1 MDKEQRLMEAFN
13 HLKSTGK
20 IHTQKDAAAEMNAT
34 PQNFSAA
41 LRGNPSVLTDS
52 FLRRFNQAFGSPFN
66 MDWLLHGEGEMLKD
80 NVTQISHGD
89 NSPNISGNGNNVNAA
104 STIEKALNEIAEQ
117 RKLVSKAQDQVSVA
131 QSQVTAAME
140 QVSKSQQQID
150 RLLSILE
157 TTNNV

>member
-1 MDKEQRLMEAFN
+1 MDNTIKERLTAY
-13 HLKSTGK
+13 LKYKGINKSEFGRMVGVSNAYISSIRKSIQPDKTEKIAASFPDLNIAWLITG
-20 IHTQKDAAAEMNAT
+20 D
-34 PQNFSAA
+34 
-41 LRGNPSVLTDS
+41 
-52 FLRRFNQAFGSPFN
+52 
-66 MDWLLHGEGEMLKD
+66 GEMLKD
-80 NVTQISHGD
+80 NVKQISHGD

-117 RKLVSKAQDQVSVA
+117 RKLVAKAQDQVSV
-131 QSQVTAAME
+131 AME